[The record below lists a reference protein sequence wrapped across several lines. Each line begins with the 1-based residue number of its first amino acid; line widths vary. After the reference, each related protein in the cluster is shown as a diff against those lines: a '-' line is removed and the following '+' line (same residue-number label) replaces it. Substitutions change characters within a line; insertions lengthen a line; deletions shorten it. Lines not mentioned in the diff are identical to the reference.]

1 MQLQQVPQPSLD
13 FYRHQQQIAA
23 ATVSSAAKL
32 WRRMGSDFDSS
43 WMMLRP
49 DILHVVHVGRA
60 AAVTSAS
67 QYTPALLAAT
77 VQVAPAQGSLNSAR
91 FLASAPDGRDMGTL
105 LDESVI
111 RAKVGVARGVSSTG
125 AIESIGA
132 WLTGMLLTVMADT
145 RRAVVGA
152 DIVQRPA
159 IAGYT
164 RMLNAPSCSRCVI
177 LAGRWFRWNA
187 GFQRH
192 PRCDCIHVM
201 STSEAFAR
209 DQGFVSDPYEYFKS
223 LTTEQQDKMF
233 RPHGVSR
240 EKAAQI
246 GKSNAR
252 AIRDGADVFRIENV
266 RLRGLATAKGN
277 LRYGTPSRMTVDDIY
292 RTAGTRTNAI
302 RLMEREGYITS
313 AGQVPGGAILG
324 QREGFGALG
333 KGGNARAASDAVTDA
348 RAGVRDPL
356 NRYTMTS
363 AERRL
368 YDANYR
374 LSEARATGNWPRSI
388 GENSAD
394 KYSKP
399 RALEPG
405 ELQTLEGAL
414 QNELKRVRGD
424 TLRGIAP
431 AGDSVQKLARL
442 LGL

>member
-1 MQLQQVPQPSLD
+1 MQLQQLPQPSLD

-23 ATVSSAAKL
+23 VTVVSVSKL
-32 WRRMGSDFDSS
+32 WRRMGTNFDSS
-43 WMMLRP
+43 WFELRP
-49 DILHVVHVGRA
+49 SVVQSVHVGRA
-60 AAVTSAS
+60 AAVTSAG

-77 VQVAPAQGSLNSAR
+77 GQVAPASGSLNSAR

-111 RAKVGVARGVSSTG
+111 RAKVGVARGLSSVG
-125 AIESIGA
+125 ALESAGS

-145 RRAVVGA
+145 RRSVVGA

-177 LAGRWFRWNA
+177 LAGKWFRWNA

-192 PRCDCIHVM
+192 PRCDCIHVP
-201 STSEAFAR
+201 STTRAFAEE
-209 DQGFVSDPYEYFKS
+209 QGFVSDPYEYFNS
-223 LTTEQQDKMF
+223 LSREQQ
-233 RPHGVSR
+233 
-240 EKAAQI
+240 EKVFGRI
-246 GKSNAR
+246 EAR
-252 AIRDGADVFRIENV
+252 AIRDGGDIFRIENIK
-266 RLRGLATAKGN
+266 LRGLATAKGN
-277 LRYGTPSRMTVDDIY
+277 LRYGTPSRLTVDDIY

-302 RLMEREGYITS
+302 RMLESEGYITK
-313 AGQVPGGAILG
+313 AGQIPTGAILG

-333 KGGNARAASDAVTDA
+333 KGGKARAASDAVTAA
-348 RAGVRDPL
+348 RTSGVRDPL

-368 YDANYR
+368 YDADYR
-374 LSEARATGNWPRSI
+374 LKEARATGNWPRSI

-394 KYSKP
+394 KYTKP
-399 RALEPG
+399 RPLAPG
-405 ELQTLEGAL
+405 ELQTLEKAM
-414 QNELKRVRGD
+414 QNELAK
-424 TLRGIAP
+424 LPNAP
-431 AGDSVQKLARL
+431 DSVRNLARL